1 MKRIIISFICM
12 VLLLNS
18 CNKKNTLQLVGEMEN
33 ETVIKNSN
41 NIMTQENI
49 NVFRN
54 IALGTTLEDIVSM
67 EGLPDLIYSGKEY
80 QDNYSFTHLIWTNPS
95 TSNNELF
102 EFIENEN
109 IQLSENINDIFNNY
123 NLISIHYNNTIFLN
137 YNSTMIMELKNN
149 KLINLIFYFKLIDRE
164 MGSNILNY
172 FGNLYGE
179 PERIDRFTLL
189 WKSDNIEIIIKVMPL
204 FRNGERED
212 FMTIRY
218 SNSKEP

>member
-1 MKRIIISFICM
+1 MKSKSFFLLFFFVIILSCEKKQTEIPQ
-12 VLLLNS
+12 NS
-18 CNKKNTLQLVGEMEN
+18 IENT
-33 ETVIKNSN
+33 N

-54 IALGTTLEDIVSM
+54 IALGTTLEDIVSR

-80 QDNYSFTHLIWTNPS
+80 QDNYSFTHLIWANPS
-95 TSNNELF
+95 TSNSELF

-149 KLINLIFYFKLIDRE
+149 KLINLIFYLKLIDRE

-189 WKSDNIEIIIKVMPL
+189 WKSDNIEIIIKLMPL

-218 SNSKEP
+218 SK